1 MINLKSLQ
9 YKRIQLKKKNQVIK
23 IKNQRKKKQER
34 KKRKHHETLL
44 QSFLF
49 HLISRMTGASSQIS
63 NDLAAIS

>member
-1 MINLKSLQ
+1 
-9 YKRIQLKKKNQVIK
+9 LKKKNQVIK

-49 HLISRMTGASSQIS
+49 HLISRVTGASSQIS